1 MLLGLGTIQLSRRGR
16 TSLALMH
23 KMRIRR
29 SVLEDGLKQDVKY
42 LNQISETL
50 PIKKR
55 IRTNVTR
62 SICSVLED
70 GLKKGKEAAM
80 LAAGAKVAYEK
91 DESIVWLCLVV
102 IMSSAATMYQLY
114 WDFVK
119 DWGLLQ
125 INSNNP
131 WLRNELMLQRK
142 SIYYFSMVHTNYHSK
157 TITYQNQTTKYHSLT
172 PLLLG
177 VHDKISKVENKYI
190 LKRNADKAII
200 QTKGLNLILRLAWL
214 QTVLHSS
221 FESVDYRILRLEE
234 VAKET
239 CEVTQN
245 RPQHSPR

>member
-1 MLLGLGTIQLSRRGR
+1 MSINIVKNIYVTR
-16 TSLALMH
+16 TFTWL
-23 KMRIRR
+23 KKY

-142 SIYYFSMVHTNYHSK
+142 SIYYFSM
-157 TITYQNQTTKYHSLT
+157 
-172 PLLLG
+172 
-177 VHDKISKVENKYI
+177 
-190 LKRNADKAII
+190 
-200 QTKGLNLILRLAWL
+200 GLNLILRLAWL